1 MPESQITGDLFL
13 LSREPVN
20 YVLNQ
25 TASPEARL
33 VERIETGDAEAF
45 NELYRRF
52 APMVHGI
59 ALSRVPR
66 AEADDLVQE
75 VFISVHKN
83 LSSLRD
89 RNAVGPWLAKIARN
103 RASNFYRTV
112 HPSDELTDEIA
123 GSPNSKPEAFEILSV
138 IRSMPDSY
146 RETLVLRLVEGL
158 TGPEI
163 AAQTGMSVDSVRVNL
178 HRGMKTLREKLGI
191 EVKK

>member
-1 MPESQITGDLFL
+1 MPETEITGGLFL
-13 LSREPVN
+13 LARETAN
-20 YVLNQ
+20 YAPSPAV
-25 TASPEARL
+25 SPEARI
-33 VERIETGDAEAF
+33 VERIEAGDEEAF
-45 NELYRRF
+45 AELYRRF

-103 RASNFYRTV
+103 RAVNYYRSAR
-112 HPSDELTDEIA
+112 PNDELNDDIA
-123 GSPNSKPEAFEILSV
+123 EGSSSRPEAYEVLAV
-138 IRSMPDSY
+138 IRSMPDAY
-146 RETLVLRLVEGL
+146 RETLVLRLIEGL

-163 AAQTGMSVDSVRVNL
+163 AAQTGMSPDSVRVNL
-178 HRGMKTLREKLGI
+178 HRGMKMLREKLGI